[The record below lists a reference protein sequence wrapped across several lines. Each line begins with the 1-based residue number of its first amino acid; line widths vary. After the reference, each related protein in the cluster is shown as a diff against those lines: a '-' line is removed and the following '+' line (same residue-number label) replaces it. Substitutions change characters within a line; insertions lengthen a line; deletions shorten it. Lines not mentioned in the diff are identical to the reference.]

1 MAVGDEPAR
10 VYPLSGAGA
19 PGDQASANSS
29 SLPDLLRRHGRSN
42 KRTKR
47 RDASKSSASVN
58 AQLDRIELIQDY
70 EFPEASNKIKS
81 TRDGLN
87 LVATGTYKPHIRV
100 WELDQLSLK
109 FERHTISENIDFI
122 VSHSGTKLVPRW
134 IAGISVGV
142 AIYRTAR

>member
-1 MAVGDEPAR
+1 MFSGEPAR
-10 VYPLSGAGA
+10 VYALSGASAAG
-19 PGDQASANSS
+19 GNEQASFNSS

-47 RDASKSSASVN
+47 RPSSKSSAALN

-81 TRDGLN
+81 SRDASYLI
-87 LVATGTYKPHIRV
+87 ATGTYKPHIRV

-109 FERHTISENIDFI
+109 FERHTISENIDFV
-122 VSHSGTKLVPRW
+122 VS
-134 IAGISVGV
+134 ISTNSE
-142 AIYRTAR
+142 Y

>member
-1 MAVGDEPAR
+1 MSLAEPAR
-10 VYPLSGAGA
+10 VYALSGAGA
-19 PGDQASANSS
+19 PSDSASANTS
-29 SLPDLLRRHGRSN
+29 SLPDILRRHGRSN

-47 RDASKSSASVN
+47 KATSKSSASIN

-81 TRDGLN
+81 TRDGSS

-109 FERHTISENIDFI
+109 FERHTNSENIDFV
-122 VSHSGTKLVPRW
+122 VS
-134 IAGISVGV
+134 ICV
-142 AIYRTAR
+142 ATYDKGNKT